1 MEKTAFETAHMA
13 ALNPQQRA
21 AVAAVDGPVL
31 LLAVPGSGKT
41 TVLITRLGYM
51 TEVCCIAPESILT
64 MTYTVAATQEM
75 RARFAVRFGDAK
87 AARMEFRTI
96 NGVAARIIALYSRM
110 YGRTPPD
117 LLQSESETTPLL
129 LQLWQSINHEYAAE
143 STLKEL
149 RTAITYI
156 KNMCLTDA
164 ELDELETDL
173 ENLPELY
180 RAYQQALKARHKMDY
195 DDQLCFAL
203 QILNAAP
210 AVAAAFRKRYRYF
223 CVDESQDTSRVQHE
237 IIRVL
242 AQQSGNLF
250 MVGDE
255 DQSIYGFRAAYPQAL
270 MDFEKTYPG
279 ARVLLMEENYRSS
292 EEIVAAANAF
302 VARSRYRRPKT
313 LRATQGA
320 QCPIEIRRITRREEQ
335 IDWLFKEARR
345 GGGETAVL
353 FRNNESALP
362 LVDLCERRGV
372 PYRFKKADLT
382 FFTHKIVLDAVDFLR
397 FAYEPANGERFLR
410 LYYKF
415 GLALSRQRALAA
427 CGASARTGRP
437 ILEELIRDPET
448 KTRMRESLGDIYA
461 AFKRIP
467 QLNAADALDAVR
479 HGCGYGAYLNQKG
492 MDTGKLAI
500 LEMLAEQEPN
510 ALRLLDRL
518 EELRMLIAA
527 KADVNSDVPFVLST
541 IHSSKGLEYDRVVLL
556 DAFDGVLPA
565 KPEICCRTPEDTRQY
580 EEDRRLF
587 YVAMTRARHKLVL
600 FDCKTMPS
608 VFVQEVIFNLPESR
622 AERER
627 AKAETNR
634 VLGRNK
640 PAAAGPALPP
650 VDAAAVTRVGAA
662 VQHAVFGRGVI
673 TEFDGRFVTVEFSGM
688 RVKKLDAALVAE
700 KHLLWDL

>member
-1 MEKTAFETAHMA
+1 MEKTAFETAHME
-13 ALNPQQRA
+13 ALNPQQRT

-51 TEVCCIAPESILT
+51 TEVCGIAPESILT

-75 RARFAVRFGDAK
+75 RARFAARFGEAE

-203 QILNAAP
+203 QILNGAP

-279 ARVLLMEENYRSS
+279 ARVLLMEENYRSR
-292 EEIVAAANAF
+292 EPILAAANRF
-302 VARSRYRRPKT
+302 VARNRYRRPKT
-313 LRATQGA
+313 IAPTQGA
-320 QCPIEIRRITRREEQ
+320 GEPIRVVEVRRRADQ
-335 IDWLFKEARR
+335 LAFLFAEAQHCEV
-345 GGGETAVL
+345 ETAVL
-353 FRNNESALP
+353 FRNHESALP
-362 LVDLCERRGV
+362 IIDLCERRGV
-372 PYRFKKADLT
+372 PYGCKAVEQT
-382 FFTHKIVLDAVDFLR
+382 FFTNKIVRDVADIFVLAAHPGDADTFLR
-397 FAYEPANGERFLR
+397 CYF
-410 LYYKF
+410 KF
-415 GLALSRQRALAA
+415 GVPVTRAQAL
-427 CGASARTGRP
+427 
-437 ILEELIRDPET
+437 
-448 KTRMRESLGDIYA
+448 YA
-461 AFKRIP
+461 AGQARQYGQGCWTALINEDSIRP
-467 QLNAADALDAVR
+467 RTRAAMAEVAAGLARLPRMAADDAVR
-479 HGCGYGAYLNQKG
+479 FLTDQLGYGKYLDKNG
-492 MDTGKLAI
+492 MDRAKLAV
-500 LEMLAEQEPN
+500 LEMLGAQEPTPR
-510 ALRLLDRL
+510 RLLQRL
-518 EELRMLIAA
+518 AELRTIVQEHVTPPGCKFL
-527 KADVNSDVPFVLST
+527 LST
-541 IHSSKGLEYDRVVLL
+541 IHSAKGLEYDRVILL
-556 DAFDGVLPA
+556 DVLDGILPA
-565 KPEICCRTPEDTRQY
+565 KPELCCRTPAETRQY

-587 YVAMTRARHKLVL
+587 YVAMTRARQELVL
-600 FDCKTMPS
+600 FDCTAERS
-608 VFVQEVIFNLPESR
+608 SFAQEVLSGLPGHRSR
-622 AERER
+622 PDAVPAGHRP
-627 AKAETNR
+627 A
-634 VLGRNK
+634 
-640 PAAAGPALPP
+640 PAAVRKPLPP
-650 VDAAAVTRVGAA
+650 VDMAAITAVGAR
-662 VQHAVFGRGVI
+662 VRHAVFGPGTVES
-673 TEFDGRFVTVEFSGM
+673 TEGGRVTVRFAAGA
-688 RVKKLDAALVAE
+688 RTLDARVVADR
-700 KHLLWDL
+700 HLLWPE

>member
-51 TEVCCIAPESILT
+51 TEVCGIAPESILT

-75 RARFAVRFGDAK
+75 RARFAARFGDAE

-117 LLQSESETTPLL
+117 LLQSESDTTPLL

-203 QILNAAP
+203 QILNGAP

-279 ARVLLMEENYRSS
+279 ARVLLMEENYRSR
-292 EEIVAAANAF
+292 EPILAAANRF
-302 VARSRYRRPKT
+302 VARNRYRRPKT
-313 LRATQGA
+313 IAPTQGA
-320 QCPIEIRRITRREEQ
+320 GEPIRVVEVRLTSWTSCLRRRSIARSRPLCCSATMRARCPSSTCVSAVAC
-335 IDWLFKEARR
+335 LTAARR
-345 GGGETAVL
+345 SSRP
-353 FRNNESALP
+353 FLP
-362 LVDLCERRGV
+362 TRSCGMSR
-372 PYRFKKADLT
+372 
-382 FFTHKIVLDAVDFLR
+382 IFLR
-397 FAYEPANGERFLR
+397 WQP
-410 LYYKF
+410 
-415 GLALSRQRALAA
+415 
-427 CGASARTGRP
+427 ARTMP
-437 ILEELIRDPET
+437 IPFC
-448 KTRMRESLGDIYA
+448 A
-461 AFKRIP
+461 AI
-467 QLNAADALDAVR
+467 
-479 HGCGYGAYLNQKG
+479 
-492 MDTGKLAI
+492 
-500 LEMLAEQEPN
+500 
-510 ALRLLDRL
+510 
-518 EELRMLIAA
+518 
-527 KADVNSDVPFVLST
+527 
-541 IHSSKGLEYDRVVLL
+541 SSSV
-556 DAFDGVLPA
+556 
-565 KPEICCRTPEDTRQY
+565 CR
-580 EEDRRLF
+580 
-587 YVAMTRARHKLVL
+587 
-600 FDCKTMPS
+600 
-608 VFVQEVIFNLPESR
+608 
-622 AERER
+622 
-627 AKAETNR
+627 
-634 VLGRNK
+634 
-640 PAAAGPALPP
+640 
-650 VDAAAVTRVGAA
+650 
-662 VQHAVFGRGVI
+662 
-673 TEFDGRFVTVEFSGM
+673 
-688 RVKKLDAALVAE
+688 
-700 KHLLWDL
+700 

>member
-51 TEVCCIAPESILT
+51 TEVCGIAPESILT

-75 RARFAVRFGDAK
+75 RARFAARFGEAE

-203 QILNAAP
+203 QILNGAP

-279 ARVLLMEENYRSS
+279 ARVLLMEENYRSR
-292 EEIVAAANAF
+292 EPILAAANRF
-302 VARSRYRRPKT
+302 VARNRYRRPKT
-313 LRATQGA
+313 IAPTQGA
-320 QCPIEIRRITRREEQ
+320 GEPIRVVEVRRRADQ
-335 IDWLFKEARR
+335 LAFLFAEAQHCEV
-345 GGGETAVL
+345 ETAVL
-353 FRNNESALP
+353 FRNHESALP
-362 LVDLCERRGV
+362 IIDLCERRGV
-372 PYRFKKADLT
+372 PYGCKAVEQT
-382 FFTHKIVLDAVDFLR
+382 FFTNKIVRDVADIF
-397 FAYEPANGERFLR
+397 
-410 LYYKF
+410 
-415 GLALSRQRALAA
+415 ALAA
-427 CGASARTGRP
+427 RP
-437 ILEELIRDPET
+437 DDADTFLRCYFKFGVLV
-448 KTRMRESLGDIYA
+448 TRAQALYA
-461 AFKRIP
+461 AGQARQYGQGCWTALINEDSIRP
-467 QLNAADALDAVR
+467 RTRAAMAEVAAGLARLPRMAADDAVR
-479 HGCGYGAYLNQKG
+479 FLTDQLGYGKYLDKNG
-492 MDTGKLAI
+492 MDRAKLAV
-500 LEMLAEQEPN
+500 LEMLGAQEPTPR
-510 ALRLLDRL
+510 RLLRRL
-518 EELRMLIAA
+518 AELRTIVQEHVTPPGCKFL
-527 KADVNSDVPFVLST
+527 LST
-541 IHSSKGLEYDRVVLL
+541 IHSAKGLEYDRVILL
-556 DAFDGVLPA
+556 DVLDGILPA
-565 KPEICCRTPEDTRQY
+565 KPELCCRTPAETRQY

-587 YVAMTRARHKLVL
+587 YVAMTRARQELVL
-600 FDCKTMPS
+600 FDCTAERS
-608 VFVQEVIFNLPESR
+608 SFAQEVLSGLPGHRSR
-622 AERER
+622 PDAVPAGHRP
-627 AKAETNR
+627 A
-634 VLGRNK
+634 
-640 PAAAGPALPP
+640 PAAARKPLPP
-650 VDAAAVTRVGAA
+650 VDVAAITAVGAR
-662 VQHAVFGRGVI
+662 VRHAVFGPGTV
-673 TEFDGRFVTVEFSGM
+673 ESAEGGRVTVRFAAGA
-688 RVKKLDAALVAE
+688 RTLDARVVADR
-700 KHLLWDL
+700 HLLWPE

>member
-51 TEVCCIAPESILT
+51 TEVCGIAPESILT

-75 RARFAVRFGDAK
+75 RARFAARFGEAE

-203 QILNAAP
+203 QILNGAP

-223 CVDESQDTSRVQHE
+223 CVDESQDTSRVQHK

-279 ARVLLMEENYRSS
+279 ARVLLMEENYRSR
-292 EEIVAAANAF
+292 EPILAAANRF
-302 VARSRYRRPKT
+302 VARNRYRRPKT
-313 LRATQGA
+313 IAPTQGA
-320 QCPIEIRRITRREEQ
+320 GEPIRVVEVRRRADQ
-335 IDWLFKEARR
+335 LAFLFAEAQHCEV
-345 GGGETAVL
+345 ETAVL
-353 FRNNESALP
+353 FRNHESALP
-362 LVDLCERRGV
+362 IIDLCERRGV
-372 PYRFKKADLT
+372 PYGCKAVEQT
-382 FFTHKIVLDAVDFLR
+382 FFTNKIVRDVADIF
-397 FAYEPANGERFLR
+397 
-410 LYYKF
+410 
-415 GLALSRQRALAA
+415 ALAA
-427 CGASARTGRP
+427 RP
-437 ILEELIRDPET
+437 DDADTFLRCYFKFGVLV
-448 KTRMRESLGDIYA
+448 TRAQALYA
-461 AFKRIP
+461 AGQARQYGQGCWTALINEDSIRP
-467 QLNAADALDAVR
+467 RTRAAMAEVAAGLARLPRMAADDAVR
-479 HGCGYGAYLNQKG
+479 FLTDQLGYGKYLDKNG
-492 MDTGKLAI
+492 MDRAKLAV
-500 LEMLAEQEPN
+500 LEMLGAQEPTPR
-510 ALRLLDRL
+510 RLLRRL
-518 EELRMLIAA
+518 AELRTIVQEHVTPPGCKFL
-527 KADVNSDVPFVLST
+527 LST
-541 IHSSKGLEYDRVVLL
+541 IHSAKGLEYDRVILL
-556 DAFDGVLPA
+556 DVLDGILPA
-565 KPEICCRTPEDTRQY
+565 KPELCCRTPAETRQY

-587 YVAMTRARHKLVL
+587 YVAMTRARQELVL
-600 FDCKTMPS
+600 FDCTAERS
-608 VFVQEVIFNLPESR
+608 SFAQEVLSGLPGHRSR
-622 AERER
+622 PDAVPAGHRP
-627 AKAETNR
+627 A
-634 VLGRNK
+634 
-640 PAAAGPALPP
+640 PAAARKPLPP
-650 VDAAAVTRVGAA
+650 VDMAAITAVGAR
-662 VQHAVFGRGVI
+662 VRHAVFGPGTV
-673 TEFDGRFVTVEFSGM
+673 ESAEGGRVTVRFAAGA
-688 RVKKLDAALVAE
+688 RTLDARVVADR
-700 KHLLWDL
+700 HLLWAE

>member
-51 TEVCCIAPESILT
+51 TEVCGIAPESILT

-75 RARFAVRFGDAK
+75 RARFAARFGEAE

-203 QILNAAP
+203 QILNGAP

-279 ARVLLMEENYRSS
+279 ARVLLMEENYRSR
-292 EEIVAAANAF
+292 EPILAAANRF
-302 VARSRYRRPKT
+302 VARNRYRRPKT
-313 LRATQGA
+313 IAPTQGA
-320 QCPIEIRRITRREEQ
+320 GEPIRVVEVRRRADQ
-335 IDWLFKEARR
+335 LDFLFAEAQHCEV
-345 GGGETAVL
+345 ETAVL
-353 FRNNESALP
+353 FRNHESALP
-362 LVDLCERRGV
+362 IIDLCERRGV
-372 PYRFKKADLT
+372 PYGCKAVEQT
-382 FFTHKIVLDAVDFLR
+382 FFTNKIVRDVADIFVLAAHPGDADTFLR
-397 FAYEPANGERFLR
+397 CYF
-410 LYYKF
+410 KF
-415 GLALSRQRALAA
+415 GVPVTRAQAL
-427 CGASARTGRP
+427 
-437 ILEELIRDPET
+437 
-448 KTRMRESLGDIYA
+448 YA
-461 AFKRIP
+461 AGQARQYGQGCWTALINEDSIRP
-467 QLNAADALDAVR
+467 RTRAAMAEVAAGLARLPRMAADDAVR
-479 HGCGYGAYLNQKG
+479 FLTDQLGYGKYLDKNG
-492 MDTGKLAI
+492 MDRAKLAV
-500 LEMLAEQEPN
+500 LEMLGAQEPTPR
-510 ALRLLDRL
+510 RLLQRL
-518 EELRMLIAA
+518 AELRTIVQEHVTPPGCKFL
-527 KADVNSDVPFVLST
+527 LST
-541 IHSSKGLEYDRVVLL
+541 IHSAKGLEYDRVILL
-556 DAFDGVLPA
+556 DVLDGILPA
-565 KPEICCRTPEDTRQY
+565 KPELCCRTPAETRQY

-587 YVAMTRARHKLVL
+587 YVAMTRARQELVL
-600 FDCKTMPS
+600 FDCTAERS
-608 VFVQEVIFNLPESR
+608 SFAQEVLSGLPGHRSR
-622 AERER
+622 PDAVPAGHRP
-627 AKAETNR
+627 A
-634 VLGRNK
+634 
-640 PAAAGPALPP
+640 PAAARKPLPP
-650 VDAAAVTRVGAA
+650 VDMAAITAVGAR
-662 VQHAVFGRGVI
+662 VRHAVFGPGTV
-673 TEFDGRFVTVEFSGM
+673 ESAEGGRVTVRFAAGA
-688 RVKKLDAALVAE
+688 RTLDARVVADR
-700 KHLLWDL
+700 HLLWPE

>member
-51 TEVCCIAPESILT
+51 TEVCGIAPESILT

-75 RARFAVRFGDAK
+75 RTRFAARFGEAE

-203 QILNAAP
+203 QILNGAP

-279 ARVLLMEENYRSS
+279 ARVLLMEENYRSR
-292 EEIVAAANAF
+292 EPILAAANRF
-302 VARSRYRRPKT
+302 VARNRYRRPKT
-313 LRATQGA
+313 IAPTQGA
-320 QCPIEIRRITRREEQ
+320 GEPIRVVEVRRRADQ
-335 IDWLFKEARR
+335 LDFLFAEAQHCEV
-345 GGGETAVL
+345 ETAVL
-353 FRNNESALP
+353 FRNHESALP
-362 LVDLCERRGV
+362 IIDLCERRGV
-372 PYRFKKADLT
+372 PYGCKAVEQT
-382 FFTHKIVLDAVDFLR
+382 FFTNKIVRDVADIF
-397 FAYEPANGERFLR
+397 
-410 LYYKF
+410 
-415 GLALSRQRALAA
+415 ALAA
-427 CGASARTGRP
+427 RP
-437 ILEELIRDPET
+437 DDAGTFLRCYFKFGVPV
-448 KTRMRESLGDIYA
+448 TRAQALYA
-461 AFKRIP
+461 AGQARQHGQGCWTALINEDNIRP
-467 QLNAADALDAVR
+467 RTRAAMAEVAAGLARLPRMAADDAVR
-479 HGCGYGAYLNQKG
+479 FLTDQLGYGRYLDKNG
-492 MDTGKLAI
+492 MDRAKLAV
-500 LEMLAEQEPN
+500 LEMLGAQEPTPR
-510 ALRLLDRL
+510 RLLRRL
-518 EELRMLIAA
+518 AELRTIVQEHVTPPGCKFL
-527 KADVNSDVPFVLST
+527 LST
-541 IHSSKGLEYDRVVLL
+541 IHSAKGLEYDRVILL
-556 DAFDGVLPA
+556 DVLDGILPA
-565 KPEICCRTPEDTRQY
+565 KPELCCRTPAETRQY

-587 YVAMTRARHKLVL
+587 YVAMTRARQELVL
-600 FDCKTMPS
+600 FDCTAERS
-608 VFVQEVIFNLPESR
+608 SFAQEVLSGLPGHRSR
-622 AERER
+622 PDAVPAGHRP
-627 AKAETNR
+627 A
-634 VLGRNK
+634 
-640 PAAAGPALPP
+640 PAAARKPLPP
-650 VDAAAVTRVGAA
+650 VDMAAITAVGAR
-662 VQHAVFGRGVI
+662 VRHAVFGPGTV
-673 TEFDGRFVTVEFSGM
+673 ESAEGGRVTVRFAAGA
-688 RVKKLDAALVAE
+688 RTLDARIVADR
-700 KHLLWDL
+700 HLLWPE

>member
-51 TEVCCIAPESILT
+51 TEVCGIAPESILT

-75 RARFAVRFGDAK
+75 RTRFAARFGEAE

-203 QILNAAP
+203 QILNGAP

-279 ARVLLMEENYRSS
+279 ARVLLMEENYRSR
-292 EEIVAAANAF
+292 EPILAAANRF
-302 VARSRYRRPKT
+302 VARNRYRRPKT
-313 LRATQGA
+313 IAPTQGA
-320 QCPIEIRRITRREEQ
+320 GEPIRVVEVRRRADQ
-335 IDWLFKEARR
+335 LDFLFAEAQHCEV
-345 GGGETAVL
+345 ETAVL
-353 FRNNESALP
+353 FRNHESALP
-362 LVDLCERRGV
+362 IIDLCERRGV
-372 PYRFKKADLT
+372 PYGCKAVEQT
-382 FFTHKIVLDAVDFLR
+382 FFTNKIVRDVADIF
-397 FAYEPANGERFLR
+397 
-410 LYYKF
+410 
-415 GLALSRQRALAA
+415 ALAA
-427 CGASARTGRP
+427 RP
-437 ILEELIRDPET
+437 DDAGTFLRCYFKFGVPV
-448 KTRMRESLGDIYA
+448 TRAQALYA
-461 AFKRIP
+461 AGQARQHGQGCWTALINEDSIRP
-467 QLNAADALDAVR
+467 RTRAAMAEVAAGLARLPRMAADDAVR
-479 HGCGYGAYLNQKG
+479 FLTDQLGYGRYLDKNG
-492 MDTGKLAI
+492 MDRAKLAV
-500 LEMLAEQEPN
+500 LEMLGAQEPTPR
-510 ALRLLDRL
+510 RLLRRL
-518 EELRMLIAA
+518 AELRTIVQEHVTPPGCKFL
-527 KADVNSDVPFVLST
+527 LST
-541 IHSSKGLEYDRVVLL
+541 IHSAKGLEYDRVILL
-556 DAFDGVLPA
+556 DVLDGILPA
-565 KPEICCRTPEDTRQY
+565 KPELCCRTPAETRQY

-587 YVAMTRARHKLVL
+587 YVAMTRARQELVL
-600 FDCKTMPS
+600 FDCTAERS
-608 VFVQEVIFNLPESR
+608 SFAQEVLSGLPGHRSR
-622 AERER
+622 PDAVPAGHRP
-627 AKAETNR
+627 A
-634 VLGRNK
+634 
-640 PAAAGPALPP
+640 PAAARKPLPP
-650 VDAAAVTRVGAA
+650 VDMAAITAVGAR
-662 VQHAVFGRGVI
+662 VRHAVFGPGTV
-673 TEFDGRFVTVEFSGM
+673 ESAEGGRVTVRFAAGA
-688 RVKKLDAALVAE
+688 RTLDARIVADR
-700 KHLLWDL
+700 HLLWPE

>member
-51 TEVCCIAPESILT
+51 TEVCGIAPESILT

-75 RARFAVRFGDAK
+75 RARFAARFGEAE

-203 QILNAAP
+203 QILNGAP
-210 AVAAAFRKRYRYF
+210 AVAAAFRKRYLYF

-279 ARVLLMEENYRSS
+279 ARVLLMEENYRSR
-292 EEIVAAANAF
+292 EPILAAANRF
-302 VARSRYRRPKT
+302 VARNRYRRPKT
-313 LRATQGA
+313 IAPTQGA
-320 QCPIEIRRITRREEQ
+320 GEPIRVVEVRRRADQ
-335 IDWLFKEARR
+335 LAFLFAEAQHCEV
-345 GGGETAVL
+345 ETAVL
-353 FRNNESALP
+353 FRNHESALP
-362 LVDLCERRGV
+362 IIDLCERRGV
-372 PYRFKKADLT
+372 PYGCKAVEQT
-382 FFTHKIVLDAVDFLR
+382 FFTNKIVRDVADIF
-397 FAYEPANGERFLR
+397 
-410 LYYKF
+410 
-415 GLALSRQRALAA
+415 ALAA
-427 CGASARTGRP
+427 RP
-437 ILEELIRDPET
+437 DDADTFLRCYFKFGVLV
-448 KTRMRESLGDIYA
+448 TRAQALYA
-461 AFKRIP
+461 AGQARQYGQGCWTALINEDSIRP
-467 QLNAADALDAVR
+467 RTRAAMAEVAAGLARLPRMAADDAVR
-479 HGCGYGAYLNQKG
+479 FLTDQLGYGKYLDKNG
-492 MDTGKLAI
+492 MDRAKLAV
-500 LEMLAEQEPN
+500 LEMLGAQEPTPR
-510 ALRLLDRL
+510 RLLRRL
-518 EELRMLIAA
+518 AELRTIVQEHVTPPGCKFL
-527 KADVNSDVPFVLST
+527 LST
-541 IHSSKGLEYDRVVLL
+541 IHSAKGLEYDRVILL
-556 DAFDGVLPA
+556 DVLDGILPA
-565 KPEICCRTPEDTRQY
+565 KPELCCRTPAETRQY

-587 YVAMTRARHKLVL
+587 YVAMTRARQELVL
-600 FDCKTMPS
+600 FDCTAERS
-608 VFVQEVIFNLPESR
+608 SFAQEVLSGLPGHRSR
-622 AERER
+622 PDAVPAGHRP
-627 AKAETNR
+627 A
-634 VLGRNK
+634 
-640 PAAAGPALPP
+640 PAAARKPLPP
-650 VDAAAVTRVGAA
+650 VDMAAITAVGAR
-662 VQHAVFGRGVI
+662 VRHAVFGPGTV
-673 TEFDGRFVTVEFSGM
+673 ESAEGGRVTVRFAAGA
-688 RVKKLDAALVAE
+688 RTLDARVVADR
-700 KHLLWDL
+700 HLLWAE

>member
-51 TEVCCIAPESILT
+51 TEVCGIAPESILT

-75 RARFAVRFGDAK
+75 RARFAARFGEAE

-203 QILNAAP
+203 QILNGAP

-270 MDFEKTYPG
+270 MNFEKTYPG
-279 ARVLLMEENYRSS
+279 ARVLLMEENYRSR
-292 EEIVAAANAF
+292 EPILAAANRF
-302 VARSRYRRPKT
+302 VARNRYRRPKT
-313 LRATQGA
+313 IAPTQGA
-320 QCPIEIRRITRREEQ
+320 GEPIRVVEVRRRADQ
-335 IDWLFKEARR
+335 LAFLFAEAQHCEV
-345 GGGETAVL
+345 ETAVL
-353 FRNNESALP
+353 FRNHESALP
-362 LVDLCERRGV
+362 IIDLCERRGV
-372 PYRFKKADLT
+372 PYGCKAVEQT
-382 FFTHKIVLDAVDFLR
+382 FFTNKIVRDVADIFVLAAHPGDADTFLR
-397 FAYEPANGERFLR
+397 CYF
-410 LYYKF
+410 KF
-415 GLALSRQRALAA
+415 GVPVTRAQAL
-427 CGASARTGRP
+427 
-437 ILEELIRDPET
+437 
-448 KTRMRESLGDIYA
+448 YA
-461 AFKRIP
+461 AGQARQYGQGCWTALINEDSIRP
-467 QLNAADALDAVR
+467 RTRAAMAEVAAGLARLPRMAADDAVR
-479 HGCGYGAYLNQKG
+479 FLTDQLGYGKYLDKNG
-492 MDTGKLAI
+492 MDRAKLAV
-500 LEMLAEQEPN
+500 LEMLGAQEPTPR
-510 ALRLLDRL
+510 RLLRRL
-518 EELRMLIAA
+518 AELRTIVQEHVTPPGCKFL
-527 KADVNSDVPFVLST
+527 LST
-541 IHSSKGLEYDRVVLL
+541 IHSAKGLEYDRVILL
-556 DAFDGVLPA
+556 DVLDGILPA
-565 KPEICCRTPEDTRQY
+565 KPELCCRTPAETRQY

-587 YVAMTRARHKLVL
+587 YVAMTRARQELVL
-600 FDCKTMPS
+600 FDCTAERS
-608 VFVQEVIFNLPESR
+608 SFAQEVLSGLPGHRSR
-622 AERER
+622 PDTVPAGHRP
-627 AKAETNR
+627 A
-634 VLGRNK
+634 
-640 PAAAGPALPP
+640 PAARKPLPP
-650 VDAAAVTRVGAA
+650 VDVAAITAVGAR
-662 VQHAVFGRGVI
+662 VRHAVFGPGTV
-673 TEFDGRFVTVEFSGM
+673 ESAEGGRVTVRFAAGA
-688 RVKKLDAALVAE
+688 RTLDARVVADR
-700 KHLLWDL
+700 HLLWPE

>member
-51 TEVCCIAPESILT
+51 TEVCGIAPESILT

-75 RARFAVRFGDAK
+75 RARFAARFGEAE

-180 RAYQQALKARHKMDY
+180 RAYQQALRARHKMDY

-203 QILNAAP
+203 QILNGAP

-279 ARVLLMEENYRSS
+279 ARVLLMEENYRSR
-292 EEIVAAANAF
+292 EPILAAANRF
-302 VARSRYRRPKT
+302 VARNRYRRPKT
-313 LRATQGA
+313 IAPTQGA
-320 QCPIEIRRITRREEQ
+320 GEPIRVVEVRRRADQ
-335 IDWLFKEARR
+335 LAFLFAEAQHCEV
-345 GGGETAVL
+345 ETAVL
-353 FRNNESALP
+353 FRNHESALP
-362 LVDLCERRGV
+362 IIDLCERRGV
-372 PYRFKKADLT
+372 PYGCKAVEQT
-382 FFTHKIVLDAVDFLR
+382 FFTNKIVRDVADIF
-397 FAYEPANGERFLR
+397 
-410 LYYKF
+410 
-415 GLALSRQRALAA
+415 ALAA
-427 CGASARTGRP
+427 RP
-437 ILEELIRDPET
+437 DDADTFLRCYFKFGVLV
-448 KTRMRESLGDIYA
+448 TRAQALYA
-461 AFKRIP
+461 AGQARQYGQGCWTALINEDSIRP
-467 QLNAADALDAVR
+467 RTRAAMAEVAAGLARLPRMAADDAVR
-479 HGCGYGAYLNQKG
+479 FLTDQLGYGKYLDKNG
-492 MDTGKLAI
+492 MDRAKLAV
-500 LEMLAEQEPN
+500 LEMLGAQEPTPR
-510 ALRLLDRL
+510 RLLRRL
-518 EELRMLIAA
+518 AELRTIVQEHVTPPGCKFL
-527 KADVNSDVPFVLST
+527 LST
-541 IHSSKGLEYDRVVLL
+541 IHSAKGLEYDRVILL
-556 DAFDGVLPA
+556 DVLDGILPA
-565 KPEICCRTPEDTRQY
+565 KPELCCRTPAETRQY

-587 YVAMTRARHKLVL
+587 YVAMTRARQELVL
-600 FDCKTMPS
+600 FDCTAERS
-608 VFVQEVIFNLPESR
+608 SFAQEVLSGLPGHRSR
-622 AERER
+622 PDAVPAGHRP
-627 AKAETNR
+627 A
-634 VLGRNK
+634 
-640 PAAAGPALPP
+640 PAAARKPLPP
-650 VDAAAVTRVGAA
+650 VDMAAITAVGAR
-662 VQHAVFGRGVI
+662 VRHAVFGPGTV
-673 TEFDGRFVTVEFSGM
+673 ESAEGGRVTVRFAAGA
-688 RVKKLDAALVAE
+688 RTLDARVVADR
-700 KHLLWDL
+700 HLLWAE

>member
-51 TEVCCIAPESILT
+51 TEVCGIAPESILT

-75 RARFAVRFGDAK
+75 RARFAARFGEAE

-203 QILNAAP
+203 QILNGAP

-279 ARVLLMEENYRSS
+279 ARVLLMEENYRSR
-292 EEIVAAANAF
+292 EPILAAANRF
-302 VARSRYRRPKT
+302 VVRNRYRRPKT
-313 LRATQGA
+313 IAPTQGA
-320 QCPIEIRRITRREEQ
+320 GEPIRVVEVRRRADQ
-335 IDWLFKEARR
+335 LAFLFAEAQHCEV
-345 GGGETAVL
+345 ETAVL
-353 FRNNESALP
+353 FRNHESALP
-362 LVDLCERRGV
+362 IIDLCERRGV
-372 PYRFKKADLT
+372 PYGCKAVEQT
-382 FFTHKIVLDAVDFLR
+382 FFTNKIVRDVADIF
-397 FAYEPANGERFLR
+397 
-410 LYYKF
+410 
-415 GLALSRQRALAA
+415 ALAA
-427 CGASARTGRP
+427 RP
-437 ILEELIRDPET
+437 DDADTFLRCYF
-448 KTRMRESLGDIYA
+448 KFGVSVTRAQALYA
-461 AFKRIP
+461 AGQARQYGQGCWTALINEDSIRP
-467 QLNAADALDAVR
+467 RTRAAMAEVAAGLARLPRMAADDAVR
-479 HGCGYGAYLNQKG
+479 FLTDQLGYGKYLDKNG
-492 MDTGKLAI
+492 MDRAKLAV
-500 LEMLAEQEPN
+500 LEMLGAQEPTPR
-510 ALRLLDRL
+510 RLLQRL
-518 EELRMLIAA
+518 AELRTIVQEHVTPPGCKFL
-527 KADVNSDVPFVLST
+527 LST
-541 IHSSKGLEYDRVVLL
+541 IHSAKGLEYDRVILL
-556 DAFDGVLPA
+556 DVLDGILPA
-565 KPEICCRTPEDTRQY
+565 KPELCCRTPAETRQY

-587 YVAMTRARHKLVL
+587 YVAMTRARQELVL
-600 FDCKTMPS
+600 FDCTAERS
-608 VFVQEVIFNLPESR
+608 SFAQEVLSGLPGHRSR
-622 AERER
+622 PDAVPAGHRP
-627 AKAETNR
+627 A
-634 VLGRNK
+634 
-640 PAAAGPALPP
+640 PAAARKPLPP
-650 VDAAAVTRVGAA
+650 VDMAAITAVGAR
-662 VQHAVFGRGVI
+662 VRHAVFGPGTV
-673 TEFDGRFVTVEFSGM
+673 ESAEGGRVTVRFAAGA
-688 RVKKLDAALVAE
+688 RTLDARIVADR
-700 KHLLWDL
+700 HLLWPE

>member
-51 TEVCCIAPESILT
+51 TEVCGIAPESILT

-75 RARFAVRFGDAK
+75 RARFAARFGEAE
-87 AARMEFRTI
+87 AARLEFRTI

-279 ARVLLMEENYRSS
+279 ARVLLMEENYRSR
-292 EEIVAAANAF
+292 EPILTAANRF
-302 VARSRYRRPKT
+302 VARNRYRRPKT
-313 LRATQGA
+313 IAPTQGA
-320 QCPIEIRRITRREEQ
+320 GEPIRVVEVRRRADQ
-335 IDWLFKEARR
+335 LAFLFAEAQHCEV
-345 GGGETAVL
+345 ETAVL
-353 FRNNESALP
+353 FRNHESALP
-362 LVDLCERRGV
+362 IIDLCERRGV
-372 PYRFKKADLT
+372 PYGCKAVEQT
-382 FFTHKIVLDAVDFLR
+382 FFTNKIVRDVADIF
-397 FAYEPANGERFLR
+397 
-410 LYYKF
+410 
-415 GLALSRQRALAA
+415 ALAA
-427 CGASARTGRP
+427 RP
-437 ILEELIRDPET
+437 DDADTFLRCYFKFGVPV
-448 KTRMRESLGDIYA
+448 TRAQALYA
-461 AFKRIP
+461 AGQARQYGQGCWTALINEDSIRP
-467 QLNAADALDAVR
+467 RTRAAMAEVAAGLARLPRMAADDAVR
-479 HGCGYGAYLNQKG
+479 FLTDQLGYGKYLDKNG
-492 MDTGKLAI
+492 MDRAKLAV
-500 LEMLAEQEPN
+500 LEMLGAQEPTPR
-510 ALRLLDRL
+510 RLLRRL
-518 EELRMLIAA
+518 AELRTIVQEHVTPPECKFL
-527 KADVNSDVPFVLST
+527 LST
-541 IHSSKGLEYDRVVLL
+541 IHSAKGLEYDRVILL
-556 DAFDGVLPA
+556 DVLDGILPA
-565 KPEICCRTPEDTRQY
+565 KPELCCRTPAETRQY

-587 YVAMTRARHKLVL
+587 YVAMTRARQELVL
-600 FDCKTMPS
+600 FDCTAERS
-608 VFVQEVIFNLPESR
+608 SFAQEVLSGLPGHRSR
-622 AERER
+622 PDAVPAGHRP
-627 AKAETNR
+627 A
-634 VLGRNK
+634 
-640 PAAAGPALPP
+640 PAAARKPLPP
-650 VDAAAVTRVGAA
+650 VDMAAITAVGAR
-662 VQHAVFGRGVI
+662 VRHAVFGPGTV
-673 TEFDGRFVTVEFSGM
+673 ESAEGGRVTVHFAAGA
-688 RVKKLDAALVAE
+688 RTLDARVVADR
-700 KHLLWDL
+700 HLLWPE

>member
-13 ALNPQQRA
+13 ALNPQQKA

-51 TEVCCIAPESILT
+51 TEVCGIAPESILT

-75 RARFAVRFGDAK
+75 RARFAARFGDAE

-117 LLQSESETTPLL
+117 LLQSESDTTPLL

-173 ENLPELY
+173 ENLPALY
-180 RAYQQALKARHKMDY
+180 RAYQQALRARHKMDY

-203 QILNAAP
+203 QILNGAP

-279 ARVLLMEENYRSS
+279 ARVLLMEENYRSR
-292 EEIVAAANAF
+292 EPILAAANRF
-302 VARSRYRRPKT
+302 VARNRYRRPKT
-313 LRATQGA
+313 IAPTQGA
-320 QCPIEIRRITRREEQ
+320 GEPIRVVEVRRRADQ
-335 IDWLFKEARR
+335 LAFLFAEAQHCEV
-345 GGGETAVL
+345 ETAVL
-353 FRNNESALP
+353 FRNHESALP
-362 LVDLCERRGV
+362 IIDLCERRGV
-372 PYRFKKADLT
+372 PYGCKAVEQT
-382 FFTHKIVLDAVDFLR
+382 FFTNKIVRDVADIF
-397 FAYEPANGERFLR
+397 
-410 LYYKF
+410 
-415 GLALSRQRALAA
+415 ALAA
-427 CGASARTGRP
+427 RP
-437 ILEELIRDPET
+437 DDADNFLRCYFKFGVPV
-448 KTRMRESLGDIYA
+448 TRAQALYA
-461 AFKRIP
+461 AGQARQHGQGCWTALINEDSIRP
-467 QLNAADALDAVR
+467 RTRAAMAEVAAGLARLPRMAADDAVR
-479 HGCGYGAYLNQKG
+479 FLTDQLGYGRYLDKNG
-492 MDTGKLAI
+492 MDRAKLAV
-500 LEMLAEQEPN
+500 LEMLGAQEPTPR
-510 ALRLLDRL
+510 RLLRRL
-518 EELRMLIAA
+518 AELRTIVQEHVTPPGCKFL
-527 KADVNSDVPFVLST
+527 LST
-541 IHSSKGLEYDRVVLL
+541 IHSAKGLEYDRVILL
-556 DAFDGVLPA
+556 DVLDGILPA
-565 KPEICCRTPEDTRQY
+565 KPELCCRTPAETRQY

-587 YVAMTRARHKLVL
+587 YVAMTRARQELVL
-600 FDCKTMPS
+600 FDCTAERS
-608 VFVQEVIFNLPESR
+608 SFAQEVLSGLPGRRSR
-622 AERER
+622 PDAAPAGHRP
-627 AKAETNR
+627 A
-634 VLGRNK
+634 
-640 PAAAGPALPP
+640 PAAARKPLPP
-650 VDAAAVTRVGAA
+650 VDMAAITAVGAR
-662 VQHAVFGRGVI
+662 VRHAVFGPGTV
-673 TEFDGRFVTVEFSGM
+673 ESAEGGRVTVRF
-688 RVKKLDAALVAE
+688 AAGTRTLVARVVADR
-700 KHLLWDL
+700 HLLWPE

>member
-51 TEVCCIAPESILT
+51 TEVCGIAPESILT

-75 RARFAVRFGDAK
+75 RARFAARFGEAE

-203 QILNAAP
+203 QILNGAP

-279 ARVLLMEENYRSS
+279 ARVLLMEENYRSR
-292 EEIVAAANAF
+292 EPILAAANRF
-302 VARSRYRRPKT
+302 VARNRYRRPKT
-313 LRATQGA
+313 IAPTQGA
-320 QCPIEIRRITRREEQ
+320 GEPIRVVEVRRRADQ
-335 IDWLFKEARR
+335 LDFLFAEAQHCEV
-345 GGGETAVL
+345 ETAVL
-353 FRNNESALP
+353 FRNHESALP
-362 LVDLCERRGV
+362 IIDLCERRGV
-372 PYRFKKADLT
+372 PYGCKAVEQT
-382 FFTHKIVLDAVDFLR
+382 FFTNKIVRDVADIF
-397 FAYEPANGERFLR
+397 
-410 LYYKF
+410 
-415 GLALSRQRALAA
+415 ALAA
-427 CGASARTGRP
+427 RP
-437 ILEELIRDPET
+437 DDAGTFLRCYFKFGVPV
-448 KTRMRESLGDIYA
+448 TRAQALYA
-461 AFKRIP
+461 AGQARQHGQGCWTALINEDSIRP
-467 QLNAADALDAVR
+467 RTRAAMAEVAAGLARLPRMAADDAVR
-479 HGCGYGAYLNQKG
+479 FLTDQLGYGRYLDKNG
-492 MDTGKLAI
+492 MDRAKLAV
-500 LEMLAEQEPN
+500 LEMLGAQEPTPR
-510 ALRLLDRL
+510 RLLRRL
-518 EELRMLIAA
+518 AELRTIVQEHVTPPGCKFL
-527 KADVNSDVPFVLST
+527 LST
-541 IHSSKGLEYDRVVLL
+541 IHSAKGLEYDRVILL
-556 DAFDGVLPA
+556 DVLDGILPA
-565 KPEICCRTPEDTRQY
+565 KPELCCRTPAETRQY

-587 YVAMTRARHKLVL
+587 YVAMTRARQELVL
-600 FDCKTMPS
+600 FDCTAERS
-608 VFVQEVIFNLPESR
+608 SFAQEVLSGLPGHRSR
-622 AERER
+622 PDAVPAGHRP
-627 AKAETNR
+627 A
-634 VLGRNK
+634 
-640 PAAAGPALPP
+640 PAAARKPLPP
-650 VDAAAVTRVGAA
+650 VDMAAITAVGAR
-662 VQHAVFGRGVI
+662 VRHAVFGPGTV
-673 TEFDGRFVTVEFSGM
+673 ESAEGGRVTVRFAAGA
-688 RVKKLDAALVAE
+688 RTLDARIVADR
-700 KHLLWDL
+700 HLLWPE

>member
-51 TEVCCIAPESILT
+51 TEVCGIAPESILT

-75 RARFAVRFGDAK
+75 RARFAARFGEAE

-173 ENLPELY
+173 ENLPALY
-180 RAYQQALKARHKMDY
+180 RAYQQALRARHKMDY

-203 QILNAAP
+203 QILNGAP

-279 ARVLLMEENYRSS
+279 ARVLLMEENYRSR
-292 EEIVAAANAF
+292 EPILAAANRF
-302 VARSRYRRPKT
+302 VARNRYRRPKT
-313 LRATQGA
+313 IAPTQGA
-320 QCPIEIRRITRREEQ
+320 GEPIRVVEVRRRADQ
-335 IDWLFKEARR
+335 LAFLFAEAQHCEV
-345 GGGETAVL
+345 ETAVL
-353 FRNNESALP
+353 FRNHESALP
-362 LVDLCERRGV
+362 IIDLCERRGV
-372 PYRFKKADLT
+372 PYGCKAVEQT
-382 FFTHKIVLDAVDFLR
+382 FFTNKIVRDVADIF
-397 FAYEPANGERFLR
+397 
-410 LYYKF
+410 
-415 GLALSRQRALAA
+415 ALAA
-427 CGASARTGRP
+427 RP
-437 ILEELIRDPET
+437 DDADAFLRCYFKFGVPV
-448 KTRMRESLGDIYA
+448 TRAQALYA
-461 AFKRIP
+461 AGQARQHGQGCWTALINEDSIRP
-467 QLNAADALDAVR
+467 RTRAAMAEVAAGLARLPRMAADDAVR
-479 HGCGYGAYLNQKG
+479 FLTDQLGYGRYLDKNG
-492 MDTGKLAI
+492 MDRAKLAV
-500 LEMLAEQEPN
+500 LEMLGAQEPTPR
-510 ALRLLDRL
+510 RLLRRL
-518 EELRMLIAA
+518 AELRTIVQEHVTPPGCEFL
-527 KADVNSDVPFVLST
+527 LST
-541 IHSSKGLEYDRVVLL
+541 IHSAKGLEYDRVILL
-556 DAFDGVLPA
+556 DVLDGILPA
-565 KPEICCRTPEDTRQY
+565 KPELCCRTPAETRQY

-587 YVAMTRARHKLVL
+587 YVAMTRARQELVL
-600 FDCKTMPS
+600 FDCTAERS
-608 VFVQEVIFNLPESR
+608 SFAQEVLSGLPGHRSR
-622 AERER
+622 PDAVPAGHRP
-627 AKAETNR
+627 A
-634 VLGRNK
+634 
-640 PAAAGPALPP
+640 PAARKPLPP
-650 VDAAAVTRVGAA
+650 VDMASITAVGAR
-662 VQHAVFGRGVI
+662 VRHAVFGPGTV
-673 TEFDGRFVTVEFSGM
+673 ESAEGGRVTVRFAAGA
-688 RVKKLDAALVAE
+688 RTLDARVVADR
-700 KHLLWDL
+700 HLLWPE

>member
-51 TEVCCIAPESILT
+51 TEVCGIAPESILT

-75 RARFAVRFGDAK
+75 RARFAARFGEAE

-203 QILNAAP
+203 QILNGAP

-279 ARVLLMEENYRSS
+279 ARVLLMEENYRSR
-292 EEIVAAANAF
+292 EPILAAANRF
-302 VARSRYRRPKT
+302 VARNRYRRPKT
-313 LRATQGA
+313 IAPTQGA
-320 QCPIEIRRITRREEQ
+320 GEPIRVVEVRRRADQ
-335 IDWLFKEARR
+335 LDFLFAEAQHCEV
-345 GGGETAVL
+345 ETAVL
-353 FRNNESALP
+353 FRNHESALP
-362 LVDLCERRGV
+362 IIDLCERRGV
-372 PYRFKKADLT
+372 PYGCKAVEQT
-382 FFTHKIVLDAVDFLR
+382 FFTNKIVRDVADIF
-397 FAYEPANGERFLR
+397 
-410 LYYKF
+410 
-415 GLALSRQRALAA
+415 ALAA
-427 CGASARTGRP
+427 RP
-437 ILEELIRDPET
+437 DDADTFLRCYFKFGVPV
-448 KTRMRESLGDIYA
+448 TRAQALYA
-461 AFKRIP
+461 AGQARQYGQGCWTALINEDSIRP
-467 QLNAADALDAVR
+467 RTRAAMAEVAAGLARLPRMAADDAVR
-479 HGCGYGAYLNQKG
+479 FLTDQLGYGKYLDKNG
-492 MDTGKLAI
+492 MDRAKLAV
-500 LEMLAEQEPN
+500 LEMLGAQEPTPR
-510 ALRLLDRL
+510 RLLRRL
-518 EELRMLIAA
+518 AELRTIVQEHVTPPGCKFL
-527 KADVNSDVPFVLST
+527 LST
-541 IHSSKGLEYDRVVLL
+541 IHSAKGLEYDRVILL
-556 DAFDGVLPA
+556 DVLDGILPA
-565 KPEICCRTPEDTRQY
+565 KPELCCRTPAETRQY

-587 YVAMTRARHKLVL
+587 YVAMTRARQELVL
-600 FDCKTMPS
+600 FDCTAERS
-608 VFVQEVIFNLPESR
+608 SFAQEVLSGLPGHRSR
-622 AERER
+622 PDAVPAGHRP
-627 AKAETNR
+627 A
-634 VLGRNK
+634 
-640 PAAAGPALPP
+640 PAAARKPLPP
-650 VDAAAVTRVGAA
+650 VDMAAITAVGAR
-662 VQHAVFGRGVI
+662 VRHAVFGPGTVES
-673 TEFDGRFVTVEFSGM
+673 TEGGRVTVRFAAGT
-688 RVKKLDAALVAE
+688 RTLDARVVADR
-700 KHLLWDL
+700 HLMWAE

>member
-51 TEVCCIAPESILT
+51 TEVCGIAPESILT

-75 RARFAVRFGDAK
+75 RARFAARFGEAE

-203 QILNAAP
+203 QILNGAP

-279 ARVLLMEENYRSS
+279 ARVLLMEENYRSR
-292 EEIVAAANAF
+292 EPILAAANRF
-302 VARSRYRRPKT
+302 VARNRYRRPKT
-313 LRATQGA
+313 IAPTQGA
-320 QCPIEIRRITRREEQ
+320 GEPIRVVEVRRRADQ
-335 IDWLFKEARR
+335 LAFLFAEAQHCEV
-345 GGGETAVL
+345 ETAVL
-353 FRNNESALP
+353 FRNHESALP
-362 LVDLCERRGV
+362 IIDLCERRGV
-372 PYRFKKADLT
+372 PYGCKAVEQT
-382 FFTHKIVLDAVDFLR
+382 FFTNKIVRDVADIF
-397 FAYEPANGERFLR
+397 
-410 LYYKF
+410 
-415 GLALSRQRALAA
+415 ALAA
-427 CGASARTGRP
+427 RP
-437 ILEELIRDPET
+437 DDADTFLRCYFKFGVLV
-448 KTRMRESLGDIYA
+448 TRAQALYA
-461 AFKRIP
+461 AGQARQYGQGCWTALINEDSIRP
-467 QLNAADALDAVR
+467 RTRAAMAEVAAGLARLPRMAADDAVR
-479 HGCGYGAYLNQKG
+479 FLTDQLGYGKYLDKNG
-492 MDTGKLAI
+492 MDRAKLAV
-500 LEMLAEQEPN
+500 LEMLGAQEPTPR
-510 ALRLLDRL
+510 RLLRRL
-518 EELRMLIAA
+518 AELRTIVQEHVTPPGCKFL
-527 KADVNSDVPFVLST
+527 LST
-541 IHSSKGLEYDRVVLL
+541 IHSAKGLEYDRVILL
-556 DAFDGVLPA
+556 DVLDGILPA
-565 KPEICCRTPEDTRQY
+565 KPELCCRTPAETRQY

-587 YVAMTRARHKLVL
+587 YVAMTRARQELVL
-600 FDCKTMPS
+600 FDCTAERS
-608 VFVQEVIFNLPESR
+608 SFAQEVLSGLPGHRSR
-622 AERER
+622 PDAVPAGHRP
-627 AKAETNR
+627 A
-634 VLGRNK
+634 
-640 PAAAGPALPP
+640 PAAARKPLPP
-650 VDAAAVTRVGAA
+650 VDMAAITAVGAR
-662 VQHAVFGRGVI
+662 VRHAVFGPGTV
-673 TEFDGRFVTVEFSGM
+673 ESAEGGRVTVRFAAGA
-688 RVKKLDAALVAE
+688 RTLDARVVADR
-700 KHLLWDL
+700 HLLWAE

>member
-13 ALNPQQRA
+13 ALNPQQKA

-51 TEVCCIAPESILT
+51 TEVCGIAPESILT

-75 RARFAVRFGDAK
+75 RARFAARFGDAE

-203 QILNAAP
+203 QILNGAP

-279 ARVLLMEENYRSS
+279 ARVLLMEENYRSR
-292 EEIVAAANAF
+292 EPILAAANRF
-302 VARSRYRRPKT
+302 VARNRYRRPKT
-313 LRATQGA
+313 IAPTQGA
-320 QCPIEIRRITRREEQ
+320 GEPIRVVEVRRRADQ
-335 IDWLFKEARR
+335 LAFLFAEAQHCEV
-345 GGGETAVL
+345 ETAVL
-353 FRNNESALP
+353 FRNHESALP
-362 LVDLCERRGV
+362 IIDLCERRGV
-372 PYRFKKADLT
+372 PYGCKAVEQT
-382 FFTHKIVLDAVDFLR
+382 FFTNKIVRDVADIF
-397 FAYEPANGERFLR
+397 
-410 LYYKF
+410 
-415 GLALSRQRALAA
+415 ALAA
-427 CGASARTGRP
+427 RP
-437 ILEELIRDPET
+437 DDADTFLRCYFKFGVPV
-448 KTRMRESLGDIYA
+448 TRAQALYA
-461 AFKRIP
+461 AGQARQYGQGCWTALIHEDSIRP
-467 QLNAADALDAVR
+467 RTRAAMAEVAAGLARLPRMAADDAVR
-479 HGCGYGAYLNQKG
+479 FLTGQLGYGKYLDKNG
-492 MDTGKLAI
+492 MDRAKLAV
-500 LEMLAEQEPN
+500 LEMLGAQEPTPR
-510 ALRLLDRL
+510 RLLRRL
-518 EELRMLIAA
+518 AELRTIVQEHVTPPGCKFL
-527 KADVNSDVPFVLST
+527 LST
-541 IHSSKGLEYDRVVLL
+541 IHSAKGLEYDRVILL
-556 DAFDGVLPA
+556 DVLDGILPA
-565 KPEICCRTPEDTRQY
+565 KPELCCRTPAETRQY

-587 YVAMTRARHKLVL
+587 YVAMTRARQELVL
-600 FDCKTMPS
+600 FDCTAERS
-608 VFVQEVIFNLPESR
+608 SFAQEVLSGLPGHRSR
-622 AERER
+622 PDAAPAGHRP
-627 AKAETNR
+627 A
-634 VLGRNK
+634 
-640 PAAAGPALPP
+640 PAAARKPLPP
-650 VDAAAVTRVGAA
+650 VDMAAITAVGAR
-662 VQHAVFGRGVI
+662 VRHAVFGPGTV
-673 TEFDGRFVTVEFSGM
+673 EGAEGGRVTVRFAAGT
-688 RVKKLDAALVAE
+688 RTLDARVVADR
-700 KHLLWDL
+700 HLLWPE

>member
-51 TEVCCIAPESILT
+51 TEVCGIAPESILT

-75 RARFAVRFGDAK
+75 RARFAARFGEAE

-96 NGVAARIIALYSRM
+96 NGVAARIIALYSRL

-203 QILNAAP
+203 QILNGAP

-279 ARVLLMEENYRSS
+279 ARVLLMEENYRSR
-292 EEIVAAANAF
+292 EPILAAANRF
-302 VARSRYRRPKT
+302 VARNRYRRPKT
-313 LRATQGA
+313 IAPTQGA
-320 QCPIEIRRITRREEQ
+320 GEPIRVVEVRRRADQ
-335 IDWLFKEARR
+335 LAFLFAEAQHCEV
-345 GGGETAVL
+345 ETAVL
-353 FRNNESALP
+353 FRNHESALP
-362 LVDLCERRGV
+362 IIDLCERRGV
-372 PYRFKKADLT
+372 PYGCKAVEQT
-382 FFTHKIVLDAVDFLR
+382 FFTNKIVRDVADIFVLAAHPGDADTFLR
-397 FAYEPANGERFLR
+397 CYF
-410 LYYKF
+410 KF
-415 GLALSRQRALAA
+415 GVPVTRAQAL
-427 CGASARTGRP
+427 
-437 ILEELIRDPET
+437 
-448 KTRMRESLGDIYA
+448 YA
-461 AFKRIP
+461 AGQARQYGQGCWTALINEDSIRP
-467 QLNAADALDAVR
+467 RTRAAMAEVAAGLARLPRMAADDAVR
-479 HGCGYGAYLNQKG
+479 FLTDQLGYGKYLDKNG
-492 MDTGKLAI
+492 MDRAKLAV
-500 LEMLAEQEPN
+500 LEMLGAQEPTPR
-510 ALRLLDRL
+510 RLLQRL
-518 EELRMLIAA
+518 AELRTIVQEHVTPPGCKFL
-527 KADVNSDVPFVLST
+527 LST
-541 IHSSKGLEYDRVVLL
+541 IHSAKGLEYDRVILL
-556 DAFDGVLPA
+556 DVLDGILPA
-565 KPEICCRTPEDTRQY
+565 KPELCCRTPAETRQY

-587 YVAMTRARHKLVL
+587 YVAMTRARQELVL
-600 FDCKTMPS
+600 FDCTAERS
-608 VFVQEVIFNLPESR
+608 SFAQEVLSGLPGHRSR
-622 AERER
+622 PDAVPAGHRP
-627 AKAETNR
+627 A
-634 VLGRNK
+634 
-640 PAAAGPALPP
+640 PAAVRKPLPP
-650 VDAAAVTRVGAA
+650 VDMAAITAVGAR
-662 VQHAVFGRGVI
+662 VRHAVFGPGTVES
-673 TEFDGRFVTVEFSGM
+673 TEGGRVTVRFAAGA
-688 RVKKLDAALVAE
+688 RTLDARVVADR
-700 KHLLWDL
+700 HLLWPE